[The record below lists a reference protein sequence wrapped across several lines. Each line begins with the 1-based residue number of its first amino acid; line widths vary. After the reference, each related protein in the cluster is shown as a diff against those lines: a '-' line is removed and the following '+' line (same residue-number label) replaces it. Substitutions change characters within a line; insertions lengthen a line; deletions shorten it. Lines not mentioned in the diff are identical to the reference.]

1 MKDLSDKSRVTKRP
15 NAASQKKHGF
25 LHRCR
30 WKFKYFMYNFGFES
44 FMPPRPNFHHFA
56 YGKYKVPE
64 EELEKCPK
72 GMSKRIFKRKL
83 QEKAFEEALEKWKN
97 GEPYET
103 EEFNVV
109 DDIKFIYRD
118 YKFAKEMNNTG
129 DVISYYLIL
138 ALGIFLV
145 CATVYGVVVIV
156 RFILS
161 LVPNAPECLKLF
173 NPYK

>member
-1 MKDLSDKSRVTKRP
+1 
-15 NAASQKKHGF
+15 
-25 LHRCR
+25 
-30 WKFKYFMYNFGFES
+30 
-44 FMPPRPNFHHFA
+44 
-56 YGKYKVPE
+56 
-64 EELEKCPK
+64 
-72 GMSKRIFKRKL
+72 MSKRIFKRKL